1 MIFRD
6 LCQPV
11 EVSAPF
17 KSTLHRRDQPD
28 KSASLLKL
36 IQICHRRLFQ
46 AGIKFDRSDKETE
59 KWFPRSAGGEVFRT
73 VESGIQPR
81 GGWGLHQLQTITQAD
96 GRVHRAPMKSVT
108 TRVMMSESL
117 RLTDG
122 GGQEEERAGWEDDW
136 KYGSANGAGK
146 REDGRDRERG
156 TVRAGTRESF
166 TEAAVDGKQ
175 DEGNGG
181 WNVHPV
187 QLESSAG

>member
-6 LCQPV
+6 LWQPV

-81 GGWGLHQLQTITQAD
+81 GGWGLHQLQTITQTD

-122 GGQEEERAGWEDDW
+122 GGQEERGADGRMT
-136 KYGSANGAGK
+136 GSMGALTEQANGKMAVTENGDGESRNK
-146 REDGRDRERG
+146 RK
-156 TVRAGTRESF
+156 F
-166 TEAAVDGKQ
+166 Y
-175 DEGNGG
+175 
-181 WNVHPV
+181 
-187 QLESSAG
+187 